1 MDPCPYCEG
10 EVKLVGGDVIYPHR
24 PDLFEK
30 RFWHCAPCQAYV
42 GCHGNTDEPLGRL
55 ANAEL
60 RKAKMAAHRAFDPLW
75 REFPKEER
83 KGKRK
88 GAYKW
93 LAKALEIAPEDCH
106 IGMFSLERCREVIAL
121 CNQRRFEV
129 PRSSK

>member
-1 MDPCPYCEG
+1 VKCPYCGSEAQF
-10 EVKLVGGDVIYPHR
+10 VGGEVIYPHR

-30 RFWHCAPCQAYV
+30 RFWRCEPCAAYV

-75 REFPKEER
+75 RECPKEER
-83 KGKRK
+83 KSRRK

-93 LAKALEIAPEDCH
+93 LSQALELSAEECH
-106 IGMFSLERCREVIAL
+106 IGMFDLVTCERVVTVCEDKVWGDDEQA
-121 CNQRRFEV
+121 
-129 PRSSK
+129 